1 MAFDDATYD
10 DGVLAARTPGAS
22 TWRPK
27 ATRPAWRLAEIGVA
41 GGLAALL
48 LVFFWLDLRPDLETA
63 PLHPFFWLKMAYT
76 AALAAAGF
84 DGLARLI
91 RRGPPA
97 PTAIVVAAIAAL
109 VFVVGGVTEATQL
122 EPAQL
127 ARLFAPASV
136 GACFF
141 NIVALALPTLLLT
154 LTVLRGVESER
165 PVLAGFAAGV
175 FAGGVAA
182 SVYGLHCPHSTFVFV
197 GLWYLGGVLLCG
209 LAGAALNRLAAI

>member
-1 MAFDDATYD
+1 LAFDDATYD
-10 DGVLAARTPGAS
+10 DGVLAVRTPRG
-22 TWRPK
+22 TGWRPK

-48 LVFFWLDLRPDLETA
+48 LVLFWLDLRPDIETA
-63 PLHPFFWLKMAYT
+63 HQQPFFWLKMVYT

-97 PTAIVVAAIAAL
+97 PTAIIVAVVALL
-109 VFVVGGVTEATQL
+109 VFAVGGVTEATQM
-122 EPAQL
+122 EPTKL
-127 ARLFAPASV
+127 ARLFSPASV

-141 NIVALALPTLLLT
+141 NIAALALPTLLLA
-154 LTVLRGVESER
+154 LTVLRGVETER
-165 PVLAGFAAGV
+165 PLLAGFAGGV
-175 FAGGVAA
+175 FAGGLAA

-209 LAGAALNRLAAI
+209 LAGAALNRLAAH